1 MTWCALYTELL
12 PQRALRATNSR
23 TSPIRISAVRTA
35 VRDDDRRQSLL
46 PHRPTFVRR
55 AIRRIVTRHAA
66 GVATPVARAGLVPS
80 AYHPCARTAKR
91 KGLAVSGAAGR
102 RPGEDVPAIPD
113 NRHDGDGTMHAAI
126 AVPGNSRTIL
136 TLMFGRGLEDDRY
149 VVERFHRHGTFLRP
163 QTEALS
169 GVVTG
174 RPAGPPPAERPSPG
188 FQPPA
193 GRTPRWPTRISKP
206 GARTT

>member
-149 VVERFHRHGTFLRP
+149 VVERF
-163 QTEALS
+163 QTTAN
-169 GVVTG
+169 GDIR
-174 RPAGPPPAERPSPG
+174 RPARRRAGEEGPARRPSVLRLDSN
-188 FQPPA
+188 PPA